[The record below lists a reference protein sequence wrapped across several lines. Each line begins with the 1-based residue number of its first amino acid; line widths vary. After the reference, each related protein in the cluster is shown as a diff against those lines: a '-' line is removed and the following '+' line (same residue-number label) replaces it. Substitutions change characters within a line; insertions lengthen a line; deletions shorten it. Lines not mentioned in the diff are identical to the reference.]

1 MKKTTNTIAA
11 ILLCTAMALTFA
23 SATQNKG
30 AISKKGSTTVV
41 NTTSIAKSVK
51 GYGGTTPLKIY
62 ISSNKITKI
71 ETLANNEAPGFFA
84 RAKKTAIGIHRQRPE
99 NRSKDE
105 GGRREWSHIFIGCTH
120 RQYEKGT
127 GILQFSQIDCRRN
140 ALCIRNLY
148 GSAPYM

>member
-1 MKKTTNTIAA
+1 MNKTTNTIAA

-62 ISSNKITKI
+62 ISNNKITKI

-84 RAKKTAIGIHRQRPE
+84 RAKKLLSAYIGKDPKTAAKMKMDAVSGATYSSDALIG
-99 NRSKDE
+99 NMK
-105 GGRREWSHIFIGCTH
+105 
-120 RQYEKGT
+120 KG
-127 GILQFSQIDCRRN
+127 LEYYN
-140 ALCIRNLY
+140 
-148 GSAPYM
+148 SAK

>member
-41 NTTSIAKSVK
+41 NTTSIAAKVR

-62 ISSNKITKI
+62 ISKNKITRI
-71 ETLANNEAPGFFA
+71 ETLPNNESPGIFSK
-84 RAKKTAIGIHRQRPE
+84 AKRLLSAYIGKDPETAAKMKVDAMSGATYSSEALIGNMR
-99 NRSKDE
+99 
-105 GGRREWSHIFIGCTH
+105 
-120 RQYEKGT
+120 KG
-127 GILQFSQIDCRRN
+127 LEYYNSRK
-140 ALCIRNLY
+140 
-148 GSAPYM
+148 